1 MNQPPSAVCVTV
13 TADLGSI
20 YDSPDH
26 SLWVKIR
33 FFMDTWRRC
42 LLFSGIAVVAGII
55 TVIILVKSSAD
66 SGGTG
71 SGNSSNPCSAYRS
84 EDYASS
90 VTLACFRFMWT
101 NAGCK
106 SVVPDG
112 YSGWYLRSPS
122 GGKTIPC
129 LGTVLDSSC
138 GAGSFGAMANTI
150 FHCEL
155 GYLGRG

>member
-1 MNQPPSAVCVTV
+1 MKQEPSAIVVTV
-13 TADLGSI
+13 AADLGSI
-20 YDSPDH
+20 YDSPDY

-42 LLFSGIAVVAGII
+42 LLFSGIAVVACII
-55 TVIILVKSSAD
+55 AIVIVARSST
-66 SGGTG
+66 S
-71 SGNSSNPCSAYRS
+71 SSSNSVTDPCSEYRS

-90 VTLACFRFMWT
+90 VTLSCFRFMWT

-138 GAGSFGAMANTI
+138 GAGSFGAMSNTI
-150 FHCEL
+150 FHCDL
-155 GYLGRG
+155 GYLGKG